1 MAKTTLKTRPWC
13 PFCGQDVG
21 RPQYPDRR
29 KLGEFAL
36 GSCECGA
43 VYASDPTGFNIG
55 AAIVEC
61 LVHACDDNWDL
72 AWDLLPEEDY
82 LTGRIENYDEVTHQ
96 VVETRNLDGR
106 IIRGVLYFIRLQ
118 ENMAELSARAR
129 DKEKSP
135 AAKTGGSRPARESEK
150 GLDPKRT
157 RQKANKSLVREMVQN
172 RDTDGLVA
180 LSFDDKKTLRLLQR
194 QLYEPDETKRW
205 AVARLIGEVCSRV
218 AMRKPGMV
226 SDLLHLLFEACSD
239 SASSNWGAVET
250 IGFIIAE
257 RPDLYGSFT
266 RHLLAYIGDP
276 STRVQVLW
284 ALGTIAAKRPDLI
297 RNTSFYQLIAL
308 LDSPVAA
315 VRGHMVRI
323 LGRLKAK
330 EVTGKIK
337 SLQDDTALVDRLL
350 CGTHVS
356 EDGRT
361 SAFRA
366 VARRI
371 LYLIAFEKEGRA
383 EQTARGFHALSAA
396 AVETDSVHH
405 SSVFRGSESD

>member
-21 RPQYPDRR
+21 RPGYPDKR

-82 LTGRIENYDEVTHQ
+82 LTGRIEDYDEVTHQ

-118 ENMAELSARAR
+118 ENITELTA
-129 DKEKSP
+129 KSRENRKSLPLKP
-135 AAKTGGSRPARESEK
+135 AVPLRGN
-150 GLDPKRT
+150 LKRT
-157 RQKANKSLVREMVQN
+157 KAEPGREKKKANKKLVRELVQN

-180 LSFDDKKTLRLLQR
+180 LCFDDKKTLRLLQR

-205 AVARLIGEVCSRV
+205 AIARLLGEVCSRV
-218 AMRKPGMV
+218 SVSKPGMV

-239 SASSNWGAVET
+239 SAASSWGAVET

-257 RPDLYGSFT
+257 RPDIYGSFT

-276 STRVQVLW
+276 STRLQVLW
-284 ALGTIAAKRPDLI
+284 ALGTIADKRPDLV
-297 RNTSFYQLIAL
+297 RNTYFYQLIGL
-308 LDSPVAA
+308 LDSPEVE
-315 VRGHMVRI
+315 VKGYMLRI
-323 LGRLKAK
+323 LGRLGAK
-330 EVTGKIK
+330 EVAGKIRT
-337 SLQDDTALVDRLL
+337 LQ
-350 CGTHVS
+350 S
-356 EDGRT
+356 
-361 SAFRA
+361 
-366 VARRI
+366 
-371 LYLIAFEKEGRA
+371 
-383 EQTARGFHALSAA
+383 
-396 AVETDSVHH
+396 ETDQLTIYENGLPVQTDIGALA
-405 SSVFRGSESD
+405 REAMQLIQAEGEK